1 MSVLNILTMGRKQP
15 LFSVI
20 FFQTKC
26 PTFAKAWGR
35 DISRCVIN
43 IWPRWSLMR
52 SATSDRDPIEGKLMR
67 PELYTYRY
75 VLNSFMIYFRYN
87 DISMC
92 SRAEHAGYLI
102 LKRCTFTC
110 FLNGNTARRAMWLR
124 CVSFTNA
131 IEFKGLTMHTSVGL
145 HASVF
150 LQHMTSLTCVESC
163 KDVCSWSV
171 I

>member
-52 SATSDRDPIEGKLMR
+52 SATSDRDPIEAKLMR

-75 VLNSFMIYFRYN
+75 VLNSLMIYFRYN

-102 LKRCTFTC
+102 LKRPLSPVFWMEHGPACDVIEMRKLYQCHRIQRPYHAYISRPTC
-110 FLNGNTARRAMWLR
+110 FRIPAAHDFTYVCGVMQR
-124 CVSFTNA
+124 CV
-131 IEFKGLTMHTSVGL
+131 
-145 HASVF
+145 
-150 LQHMTSLTCVESC
+150 
-163 KDVCSWSV
+163 
-171 I
+171 